1 VYPGAGDSMI
11 WQSLPYSLP
20 LLIAAAVCL
29 LVGAFAWRRRSRPG
43 TAAFVLLTAGI
54 AVWTGG
60 YAFEFLSPEL
70 NQKLFWGKVQYFGI
84 VLVPVAWL
92 AFALQYSNRV
102 VSWSRRNLILL
113 AVEPAVILALIW
125 NPRTTELIWSS
136 ANLVSSG
143 TFPILVFQ
151 RGPWFWVHVTFSY
164 ALFAISTVV
173 LVGLL
178 LRSQR
183 LYRKQVVALLV
194 AATMPYVGNA
204 LFLLGFSPLID
215 PTPFAF
221 TLAGLT
227 MFWGLLR
234 LGILDIAPVARTA
247 VFEGMKDGVF
257 VLDDEDRLVDLN
269 RAAKAII
276 GSSASSVVGQMA
288 ADVFEKGS
296 GILEHLEAQLEI
308 NVEIALSGDGQGQES
323 YDLQVWPLFDRHG
336 ARTGRIVV
344 LRDITEQKCAES
356 ELRASEERLRIMV
369 QQMPAV
375 LWATDIELNFTMSM
389 GAALDG
395 LGLAPGAVIGMTL
408 YDFFDSD
415 DPSYLPIAAHM
426 RALEGEASA
435 FEFEWSGVHFE
446 CHVEPLTGDRGE
458 PIGSIGVALDISER
472 ESLQGQLRQS
482 QKMEAVGRMAGG
494 VAHDFNNLLTAVS
507 GYAQLAQE
515 DLGML
520 GKKPDAMQNLRRDI
534 NAIEHAAERATSLTG
549 QLLAFSRK
557 QVLQPRVLDLNTIV
571 TDMEQMAQRLVG
583 EPVSLV
589 TMLDPD
595 LPPIKAD
602 PVQIQQVIINLVL
615 NSRDAMPQGGKV
627 TIESANV
634 ELSDPTRLRY
644 DTIPP
649 GDYVMLAVSDEG
661 LGMDETV
668 QAHLFEPFFT
678 TKEEGRGTGLGLSTV
693 YGIVKQS
700 SGHIEVR
707 SAVGEGTTFKIYFPA
722 AKEAIEEGEGLKV
735 PSTMRRG
742 TETILLVEDEEIVR
756 VLATRVLS
764 DLGYKIL
771 EAADGQEAL
780 DVCQHHEGP
789 IGLVITDV
797 VMPGMSGTELAAMLE
812 SCIPK
817 TPVLFISGYTGGA
830 LVEHGV
836 LDEGMSFLQKPFSRE
851 RLAQEV
857 GELLDRS

>member
-1 VYPGAGDSMI
+1 MI

-20 LLIAAAVCL
+20 LLISAGVCL

-43 TAAFVLLTAGI
+43 TVAFVLLAVGV
-54 AVWTGG
+54 AVWAGG
-60 YAFEFLSPEL
+60 YALEFLSPEL

-84 VLVPVAWL
+84 VLVPVTWL

-102 VSWSRRNLILL
+102 TSWSRRSLVLL
-113 AVEPAVILALIW
+113 AIEPVIVLALIW

-136 ANLVSSG
+136 VQMESAGAFS
-143 TFPILVFQ
+143 ILVFE
-151 RGPWFWVHVTFSY
+151 RGPWFWAHVVYSY
-164 ALFAISTVV
+164 VLFAIATVV
-173 LVGLL
+173 LLGLL
-178 LRSQR
+178 VRSQR
-183 LYRKQVVALLV
+183 LYRKQVVAVLV
-194 AATMPYVGNA
+194 TATMPYMGNV

-221 TLAGLT
+221 TLASLT
-227 MFWGLLR
+227 MFWGFLR

-269 RAAKAII
+269 RAAKSII

-288 ADVFEKGS
+288 SDVFERGA
-296 GILEHLEAQLEI
+296 GILEHLDAQLEI
-308 NVEIALSGDGQGQES
+308 NVEIALSEDGREQAS
-323 YDLQVWPLFDRHG
+323 YDLQVWPLWDRHG

-344 LRDITEQKCAES
+344 LRDISEQKRAEAD
-356 ELRASEERLRIMV
+356 LRASEERLRIMV

-375 LWATDIELNFTMSM
+375 LWATDIELNFTLSM

-395 LGLAPGAVIGMTL
+395 LGLLPGAVIGMTL

-415 DPSYLPIAAHM
+415 DPSYLPIAAHL

-446 CHVEPLTGDRGE
+446 CHVEPLTGETGE
-458 PIGSIGVALDISER
+458 PIGSISVALDISER

-520 GKKPDAMQNLRRDI
+520 GREPDAMRNLQRDI

-583 EPVSLV
+583 ESVSLV
-589 TMLDPD
+589 TTLDPD
-595 LPPIKAD
+595 LLPIKAD
-602 PVQIQQVIINLVL
+602 PVQIQQVIINLIL
-615 NSRDAMPQGGKV
+615 NSRDSMRQGGKV
-627 TIESANV
+627 AIECSNV
-634 ELSDPTRLRY
+634 DLSHPVRLSY
-644 DTIPP
+644 DTVPP
-649 GDYVMLAVSDEG
+649 GEYVVFSVSDEG
-661 LGMDETV
+661 LGMDENV

-700 SGHIEVR
+700 SGYIEVR
-707 SAVGEGTTFKIYFPA
+707 SVVGEGTTIKIYFPA
-722 AKEAIEEGEGLKV
+722 AKEAIEEGEGPKV
-735 PSTMRRG
+735 SPTMMRG
-742 TETILLVEDEEIVR
+742 TETVLLVEDEETAR
-756 VLATRVLS
+756 VLATSVLS
-764 DLGYKIL
+764 DLGYKII
-771 EAADGQEAL
+771 EAADGKEAL
-780 DVCQHHEGP
+780 EVCQHHEGP

-797 VMPGMSGTELAAMLE
+797 VMPGMSGTELAAELA
-812 SCIPK
+812 SYIPE

-836 LDEGMSFLQKPFSRE
+836 IDEGMAFLQKPFSGE

-857 GELLDRS
+857 RALLDRS

>member
-1 VYPGAGDSMI
+1 MI

-20 LLIAAAVCL
+20 LLISAAVCL
-29 LVGAFAWRRRSRPG
+29 LVGGFAWHWRSRPG
-43 TAAFVLLTAGI
+43 TAAFVLLTVGI
-54 AVWTGG
+54 AVWAGG

-70 NQKLFWGKVQYFGI
+70 NQKLFWGKVQYLGI

-102 VSWSRRNLILL
+102 SSWSKRNLVLL
-113 AVEPAVILALIW
+113 AIEPLIILALIW
-125 NPRTTELIWSS
+125 NPRTTGLIWTD
-136 ANLVSSG
+136 VQMESSG
-143 TFPILVFQ
+143 AFPMLIFE
-151 RGPWFWVHVTFSY
+151 RGPWFWVHVAFSY
-164 ALFAISTVV
+164 VLFAIATVV
-173 LVGLL
+173 LMGLL
-178 LRSQR
+178 VRSQR
-183 LYRKQVVALLV
+183 LYRKQVIAVLV
-194 AATMPYVGNA
+194 AATMPYLGNA

-221 TLAGLT
+221 TLAGIT
-227 MFWGLLR
+227 MFWGFLR
-234 LGILDIAPVARTA
+234 LDILDISPVARTA

-269 RAAKAII
+269 RAAKSII
-276 GSSASSVVGQMA
+276 GSSAARVVGKMA
-288 ADVFEKGS
+288 PDVFERGS
-296 GILEHLEAQLEI
+296 GILDHLDAQLEL
-308 NVEIALSGDGQGQES
+308 NVEIALSDNERERRP
-323 YDLQVWPLFDRHG
+323 YDLQVWPLLDRSG

-344 LRDITEQKCAES
+344 LRDITEQKKAAAD
-356 ELRASEERLRIMV
+356 LRASEERLRIMV

-375 LWATDIELNFTMSM
+375 LWATDIELKFTLSI
-389 GAALDG
+389 GAALG
-395 LGLAPGAVIGMTL
+395 RLGLAPGAVLGMTL

-435 FEFEWSGVHFE
+435 FEFEWSDVQFE
-446 CHVEPLTGDRGE
+446 CHVEPLTSENGE
-458 PIGSIGVALDISER
+458 LIGSIGVALDISER
-472 ESLQGQLRQS
+472 ENLQGQLRQS

-515 DLGML
+515 DLSLL
-520 GKKPDAMQNLRRDI
+520 GKKTEAMQNLQRDI
-534 NAIEHAAERATSLTG
+534 NAIEHAARRATSLTG

-557 QVLQPRVLDLNTIV
+557 QVLQPRVLALNTIV
-571 TDMEQMAQRLVG
+571 ADMEQMAQRLVG
-583 EPVSLV
+583 EAVSLV
-589 TMLDPD
+589 TKLAPD
-595 LPPIKAD
+595 LLPVKAD
-602 PVQIQQVIINLVL
+602 PVQIQQVIINLIL

-627 TIESANV
+627 TVESANV
-634 ELSDPTRLRY
+634 DLSQPTRLRY

-649 GDYVMLAVSDEG
+649 GEYVMLAVSDEG

-678 TKEEGRGTGLGLSTV
+678 TKEEGQGTGLGMSTV

-700 SGHIEVR
+700 SGHIEVL
-707 SAVGEGTTFKIYFPA
+707 SSVGEGTSIKIYFPVT
-722 AKEAIEEGEGLKV
+722 KDAIEEGEDLEV
-735 PSTMRRG
+735 SSTMMRG
-742 TETILLVEDEEIVR
+742 TETVLLVEDEEIVR

-764 DLGYKIL
+764 DLGYMIL

-780 DVCQHHEGP
+780 EVCQHHEGP

-797 VMPGMSGTELAAMLE
+797 VMPGMSGTELAAELE
-812 SCIPK
+812 RYIPD

-857 GELLDRS
+857 RELIDRSSLA